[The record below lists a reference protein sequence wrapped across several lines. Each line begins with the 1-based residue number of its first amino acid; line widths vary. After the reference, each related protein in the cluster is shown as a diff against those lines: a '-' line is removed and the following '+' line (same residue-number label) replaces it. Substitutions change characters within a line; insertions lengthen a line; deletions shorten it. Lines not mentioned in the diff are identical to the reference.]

1 MYLGIVSIVHNVVL
15 LLYFYSLQFY
25 LGYDFYISEIN
36 CAPCFI
42 HLPNE
47 RCRLLFLNY
56 GLIIFLRISE
66 FLLVLLPYRH
76 NPLLVTE
83 DETERRRSLNK
94 NNKNIAVQDKNVT
107 KRNGIPSFQC
117 WIPGWLNRIPVGT
130 FTNTYVCINY
140 QGEHQACLTL
150 ILMGLSH
157 VIEGTPLNIQVRA
170 FILIHFTFWQKSMLF
185 AAFLLYR

>member
-15 LLYFYSLQFY
+15 FLYFYCLQFY
-25 LGYDFYISEIN
+25 LGYDFYITEIN

-42 HLPNE
+42 HLQNE

-66 FLLVLLPYRH
+66 FLLVLLPYPH

-83 DETERRRSLNK
+83 DETERRRNLNK

-117 WIPGWLNRIPVGT
+117 WIPG
-130 FTNTYVCINY
+130 
-140 QGEHQACLTL
+140 
-150 ILMGLSH
+150 
-157 VIEGTPLNIQVRA
+157 
-170 FILIHFTFWQKSMLF
+170 
-185 AAFLLYR
+185 